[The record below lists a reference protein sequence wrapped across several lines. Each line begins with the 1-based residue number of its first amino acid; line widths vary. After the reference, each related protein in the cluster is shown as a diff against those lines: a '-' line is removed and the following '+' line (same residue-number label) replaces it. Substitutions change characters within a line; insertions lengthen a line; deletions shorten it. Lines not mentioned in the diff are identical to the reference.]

1 MNYQGRDDELDALL
15 AEQVA
20 YYRARAPEY
29 AEGGIPELG
38 EEELT
43 AGWHALNAKIDTFAP
58 TGDVLEF
65 ACGPGTWTELLL
77 RHASTLTAVD
87 ASPEMLALAAEKVQ
101 DDRVRFI
108 EADLFDWR
116 PDRTYD
122 VVFFGFWLSHVPLE
136 RFESFWA
143 TVGTCLG
150 PGGRVLFVDD
160 AFRTDDELIEGPESA
175 TIRRH
180 LNDGTAYRAV
190 KVPHAPATLERRIAD
205 LGWRVSVEQMPG
217 PFFCGTATLL

>member
-1 MNYQGRDDELDALL
+1 MNHESDDDELEALL

-20 YYRARAPEY
+20 YHRACAPEY
-29 AEGGIPELG
+29 ADGGIRELG

-43 AGWHALNAKIDTFAP
+43 AGWHALNAKIDRFAP
-58 TGDVLEF
+58 TGDVLEL

-77 RHASTLTAVD
+77 RHASTLAAVD
-87 ASPEMLALAAEKVQ
+87 ASAEMLALAAEKVG
-101 DDRVRFI
+101 DGRVRFI
-108 EADLFDWR
+108 QADLFGWR

-143 TVGTCLG
+143 MVGTCLE
-150 PGGRVLFVDD
+150 PGGRVLFIDD

-190 KVPHAPATLERRIAD
+190 KVPHTPASLERRIFD
-205 LGWRVSVEQMPG
+205 LGWRIAVEQMPG
-217 PFFCGTATLL
+217 PFFGGTGRPA